1 MRPPPCS
8 YPRGAHRRA
17 SVHPE
22 LGVLRIVLH
31 GLVEIGLADGPIAER
46 ASEQPVDLLWH
57 QTMCRRE
64 IVDRWRVLP
73 FALADQ
79 AAGIIGAKCNC
90 CRAAK
95 CIDQNTCGRIGG
107 A

>member
-8 YPRGAHRRA
+8 CPEALIGEP

-22 LGVLRIVLH
+22 LGVLWIVLH

-46 ASEQPVDLLWH
+46 ASEQLVDLLWH

-64 IVDRWRVLP
+64 IVDRWKVLL
-73 FALADQ
+73 FALAEQ

-95 CIDQNTCGRIGG
+95 CIDRNTCGRIGG